1 MRVSGERIKRFR
13 EEKGIS
19 AAELAASADYR
30 TPRRINQ
37 IEAGKVADINRNIA
51 KAIAH
56 KLGRKLEEI
65 AL

>member
-1 MRVSGERIKRFR
+1 MRVSGERIKKFR

-19 AAELAASADYR
+19 AAELAAAADYR

-37 IEAGKVADINRNIA
+37 IEAGEVADINRNIA
-51 KAIAH
+51 LAIAR